1 MKKLRIVIT
10 VDPEIPVPPV
20 YYGGIER
27 IVYML
32 ISALSR
38 QGHEVHLFANPDS
51 KVPAKVIPYIGRH
64 SSSLFD
70 TLRNALQIKNYL
82 QKLKKVDIVHSFA
95 RLGYLFFIMKSSL
108 PKIQS
113 YQRHIT
119 PRSIGLANWLAGK
132 NITFTACSRY
142 CAGTADFMG
151 GKWQIIPN
159 GVNLEQYDFNPQVS
173 TDAPLVFLGR
183 ITRIKGVHTAI
194 KVARKTN
201 RRLLIAGNHAQSG
214 SDYAYFRNEVLPHC
228 DQKLIEYIG
237 PVDDTGKNK
246 LLSTAQALLFPV
258 EWHEPF
264 GIVMVEAF
272 HSHPFLHPSH
282 R

>member
-1 MKKLRIVIT
+1 MPCCT
-10 VDPEIPVPPV
+10 PPA
-20 YYGGIER
+20 R
-27 IVYML
+27 L
-32 ISALSR
+32 ALSST
-38 QGHEVHLFANPDS
+38 AT
-51 KVPAKVIPYIGRH
+51 PAADRPGGTAGACRRLSGRPAVLPLR
-64 SSSLFD
+64 SFRESAGRETGRSAPGIARSLFD